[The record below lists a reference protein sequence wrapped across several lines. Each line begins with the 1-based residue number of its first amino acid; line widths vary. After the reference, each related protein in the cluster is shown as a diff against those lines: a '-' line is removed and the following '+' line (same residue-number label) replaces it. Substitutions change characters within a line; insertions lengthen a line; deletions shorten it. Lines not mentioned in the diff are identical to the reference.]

1 MILGKY
7 KLKNWTHAKTVGT
20 TKLSD
25 DVEVLGK
32 LNERYI
38 GSKRVIEASRY
49 GDRIQAKNAI
59 TNYCR
64 SLGFRKR
71 VVEKYNFKFNLI
83 NHTDQYWYIRVS
95 ERGIV

>member
-1 MILGKY
+1 MIFGKH
-7 KLKNWTHAKTVGT
+7 KKWVVGT
-20 TKLSD
+20 TKLID
-25 DVEVLGK
+25 GIEVLG
-32 LNERYI
+32 RI
-38 GSKRVIEASRY
+38 DRRGRVVASRY
-49 GDRIQAKNAI
+49 GDKIQAKNAI

-83 NHTDQYWYIRVS
+83 NTTDQYWYIRVS

>member
-1 MILGKY
+1 MIFGKH
-7 KLKNWTHAKTVGT
+7 KKWVVGT
-20 TKLSD
+20 TKLFD
-25 DVEVLGK
+25 GIEVLG
-32 LNERYI
+32 RI
-38 GSKRVIEASRY
+38 DRRGRVVASRY
-49 GDRIQAKNAI
+49 GDKIQAKNAI

-83 NHTDQYWYIRVS
+83 NTTDQYWYIRVS

>member
-1 MILGKY
+1 MIFGKH
-7 KLKNWTHAKTVGT
+7 KKWVVGT
-20 TKLSD
+20 TKLID
-25 DVEVLGK
+25 GIEVLG
-32 LNERYI
+32 RI
-38 GSKRVIEASRY
+38 DRRGRVVASRY
-49 GDRIQAKNAI
+49 GDKIQAKNAI